1 MTPLDLTKVPPRSPR
16 EELRSLCMLPRMI
29 DIARAMLPGGHVGD
43 YEIGRERTLSAV
55 VLDAFGTSVAQ
66 FVQVV
71 SDARTDDDV
80 AERLWRAAT
89 VPGEMLSARLRR
101 FTVSDVP
108 AELRPEFQ
116 RRYGTEHPAGRLV
129 FDVLDA
135 DDVRTFPRKA

>member
-1 MTPLDLTKVPPRSPR
+1 LDESPAA
-16 EELRSLCMLPRMI
+16 
-29 DIARAMLPGGHVGD
+29 IAARRASKFVYASTYDRHCTRNASGGHVGD
-43 YEIGRERTLSAV
+43 YQIGRERTLSAV

-71 SDARTDDDV
+71 GDARTDDDI

-135 DDVRTFPRKA
+135 DDARTFPRKA